1 MERKIIVIDAATSKR
16 VVLNTDVKTR
26 GELSTLVR
34 NAGVN
39 VEGKDWMESLTK
51 TTLTDD
57 ASLLP
62 VEAEYKGEKTNNLV
76 FVLSDSNKK
85 IELGADRKVLYTTIK
100 EMNLEN
106 TVKEITGRNFTQV
119 TNNTLQGIIDA
130 ANADK
135 EKASKGFS
143 SVDHMCLQDK
153 YTSLCFAVASLLASI
168 DESVLADVNNAVDRI
183 MSDNNSYEITDSD
196 IDDILS

>member
-26 GELSTLVR
+26 GELSTLVS

-39 VEGKDWMESLTK
+39 VTGKDWMESLTK

-62 VEAEYKGEKTNNLV
+62 TEAEYKGEKTNNLV

-85 IELGADRKVLYTTIK
+85 IKLGTDRKVLYATIR
-100 EMNLEN
+100 ELNLEN

-119 TNNTLQGIIDA
+119 NNNILQSIIDDA
-130 ANADK
+130 TIEK
-135 EKASKGFS
+135 ENEPKGFS
-143 SVDHMCLQDK
+143 SVEHMCLQDK
-153 YTSLCFAVASLLASI
+153 YTSLCFAVASLLASL
-168 DESVLADVNNAVDRI
+168 DDSVLADVNSAVGRI